1 MVDWIAAHQEILFL
15 IWLSGAV
22 LMAVYFGT
30 VAEMNEANGEKAP
43 GLLWSTAMACMW
55 PFGAAAALAYM
66 LANLYRLFRG

>member
-1 MVDWIAAHQEILFL
+1 MLNWLALHQELLFL

-43 GLLWSTAMACMW
+43 GLLWSTTMACLW
-55 PFGAAAALAYM
+55 PIGAIAALAYM